1 MNRHQWAI
9 VLLAATAST
18 AAGAS
23 DRDDYNRRA
32 AERFHAMFALSD
44 VNQDQV
50 VTRAEATGTIELV
63 ARFDDIDDNRD
74 GVITAGELERFV
86 AASAR

>member
-18 AAGAS
+18 VAGAS